1 MIFEIFEIL
10 FEIFDSFDFFI
21 KVATNHNNFI
31 FLAVKVRNR
40 EIKFTIEVLDYRF
53 SRNYYA
59 TCFFKNS
66 DLTFDMCFT
75 EIYFYEFQWEFQ
87 MAATWAQKN

>member
-10 FEIFDSFDFFI
+10 FEIFDNFDFFI

-40 EIKFTIEVLDYRF
+40 EIKFTIEGLDYRF

-59 TCFFKNS
+59 TCFFKNCN
-66 DLTFDMCFT
+66 LTFDSCFT
-75 EIYFYEFQWEFQ
+75 ETYFYEFQWEIQ
-87 MAATWAQKN
+87 IAVTCAQKD

>member
-1 MIFEIFEIL
+1 MIFEIFEKL

-40 EIKFTIEVLDYRF
+40 EIKFTIEGQSYRF

-59 TCFFKNS
+59 PNLLLQNCN
-66 DLTFDMCFT
+66 LTFDSCFT
-75 EIYFYEFQWEFQ
+75 EIYFFMNFNGRF
-87 MAATWAQKN
+87 K